1 MPQLDRY
8 LVTSEIFW
16 FLTFFVVS
24 FFLVYYF
31 LKLIFEGSRLRNL
44 FILGKIQQILK
55 LKVERQLSSG
65 LVLRSME
72 NFLLQ
77 TTRLQNDIRK
87 RTKQIFLRDRLTRG
101 KVGLSAL
108 LFVAPQTAFL
118 HLKKLSIKFLLE
130 SEISEK
136 L

>member
-8 LVTSEIFW
+8 LITSEIFW
-16 FLTFFVVS
+16 FLTFFLVS

-31 LKLIFEGSRLRNL
+31 LKLIFEGSRFRNL

-55 LKVERQLSSG
+55 VKMERQLSNG

-77 TTRLQNDIRK
+77 TTRLQSDIRK
-87 RTKQIFLRDRLTRG
+87 RAKQISLRDRLTRG
-101 KVGLSAL
+101 KVGLSTL
-108 LFVAPQTAFL
+108 LFVAPQTVFL

-130 SEISEK
+130 LEISEK
-136 L
+136 I